1 MTENNVKVRVLS
13 PDDLEAVVALDQQ
26 FSGSPRQDF
35 FSKRLK
41 AQQQNPDTFISLT
54 AEFEGNIAGFVS
66 CQMLEGEF
74 GGTAPI
80 AVLDAIGVDREYQR
94 RGVGNTL
101 FTQLIDEVRQ
111 LGGSELQSV
120 VKWDQPDLLRFFS
133 DAGFELAN
141 RHVLELAT
149 DAMTETVA
157 EGADLSR
164 DRVPMRSLTEQDLD
178 SIIRIDR
185 HITDQ
190 DRTAYY
196 QRTVS
201 QALNETGIRVS
212 LVAEKDDPVKDKLAT
227 IRGFIMARVDNGG
240 FGLTCSEAVIDTI
253 GVDPS
258 AQDSNIGQAL
268 VSQLVTNLKA
278 LHVESIRTEV
288 PWDNFNL
295 NGFLQQCGF
304 RPAQRLALT
313 CPIH

>member
-1 MTENNVKVRVLS
+1 MTENNVKVRALS

-26 FSGSPRQDF
+26 FSGAPRQDF

-41 AQQQNPDTFISLT
+41 AQQQNPNTFISLS

-101 FTQLIDEVRQ
+101 FTRLIDEVRQ

-141 RHVLELAT
+141 RNVLELAT
-149 DAMTETVA
+149 DAMTESEA
-157 EGADLSR
+157 EEIDLSR
-164 DRVPMRSLTEQDLD
+164 DRIPMRSLTEQDLN

-185 HITDQ
+185 HITDS

-201 QALNETGIRVS
+201 QALNESGIRVS
-212 LVAEKDDPVKDKLAT
+212 LVAEKDDPVKDKLAD

-258 AQDSNIGQAL
+258 ARDNNIGQAL